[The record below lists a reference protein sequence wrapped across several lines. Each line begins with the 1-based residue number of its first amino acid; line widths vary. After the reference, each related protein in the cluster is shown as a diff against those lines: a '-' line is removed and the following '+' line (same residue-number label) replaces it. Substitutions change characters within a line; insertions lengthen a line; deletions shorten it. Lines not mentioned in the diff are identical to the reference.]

1 VKRSLL
7 LNSDWTPLHFL
18 SDTDAITLFYKGRA
32 EVVQSFSTGLASEW
46 DEVWSSPSTSI
57 HIPATLRLK
66 KYVHKKWKPPRFR
79 KRVLFN
85 RDGWKCQYCGEK
97 VNLSTVEVEHI
108 MPQSR
113 GGGTNWLNCVSSCHS
128 CNKRKDNKTP
138 EEAGMR
144 LLKKPA
150 VPTSLH
156 FWDAMKSDVWHA
168 DWNTFLPH
176 E

>member
-1 VKRSLL
+1 MKRSLL
-7 LNSDWTPLHFL
+7 LNSDGTPLHFL

-32 EVVQSFSTGLASEW
+32 DVVHSLVGGASEW

-85 RDGWKCQYCGEK
+85 RDAWKCQYCSVKLNYE
-97 VNLSTVEVEHI
+97 TIEVEHV

-113 GGGTNWLNCVSSCHS
+113 GGGTTWLNCVSSCHS

-156 FWDAMKSDVWHA
+156 FWDAMKSDVWHP
-168 DWNTFLPH
+168 DWEMFLPH